1 MSVIVPVLN
10 EAATVDR
17 LYAGISTTLDA
28 AGESFEVIFVDDGS
42 RDATFEKLAALHAAD
57 PRVRVVSLARNA
69 GQHPALHAGMSRARG
84 VIVVTMDGDLQ
95 NDPKDIPRLMAAI
108 RGGADLAAGKRLMR
122 KDSFLRR
129 LPSTI
134 VNRMLRRLTRSP
146 ITDFGCAFNAYRRD
160 RLIPVLPRIGRQ
172 KFTKALVSTT
182 VRNIVEVEV
191 DHSAR
196 EDKSRYSVMALVK
209 MTLHVL
215 TGFWPGLL
223 QWVGTIAGGIGILAA
238 VIVTIWGLDTWIA
251 HGDFPGVRFIGAVVL
266 FLLGLQGLLLAAV
279 GEYLQR
285 IQRDVDRRPLYY
297 IDRELG

>member
-1 MSVIVPVLN
+1 
-10 EAATVDR
+10 
-17 LYAGISTTLDA
+17 
-28 AGESFEVIFVDDGS
+28 
-42 RDATFEKLAALHAAD
+42 
-57 PRVRVVSLARNA
+57 
-69 GQHPALHAGMSRARG
+69 
-84 VIVVTMDGDLQ
+84 
-95 NDPKDIPRLMAAI
+95 MAAI
-108 RGGADLAAGKRLMR
+108 RGGADLASGKRLMR